1 MLVRQDVAVLG
12 QGECGDGVPKPF
24 APSAGTP
31 FLGMRVAWTCRRSW
45 TLSWGKPALSAIARP
60 PLWLRVSGRTGQ
72 PRGSGKT
79 CPGSSRAP
87 PIWARFSRFARH
99 FRSTLTVSLEGGPRD
114 PRAA

>member
-12 QGECGDGVPKPF
+12 QGECGGGVPKPF
-24 APSAGTP
+24 APSARTP
-31 FLGMRVAWTCRRSW
+31 FLSMRVAWTCRRSW
-45 TLSWGKPALSAIARP
+45 TLSQGKPALSAIARP